1 MTKKQSK
8 AARIRGYIEKNPETS
23 SKGIAEALRVPVRDV
38 YNVRY
43 VLKKEAQPSTPSV
56 ARTVDTTN
64 KITKKQAEAISEHIS
79 TIAAYELI
87 KHYKLDFETGSA
99 LMYLCLGKPYA
110 AKWFL
115 DKIIER
121 G

>member
-1 MTKKQSK
+1 MAKKQSK
-8 AARIRGYIEKNPETS
+8 AERIRSYIKKNPEAS
-23 SKGIAEALRVPVRDV
+23 SRDVAGALKVPVRDV

-43 VLKKEAQPSTPSV
+43 ALKKETQPGTSSV
-56 ARTVDTTN
+56 ACTVDTTN
-64 KITKKQAEAISEHIS
+64 EITKKQAEAVSEHIS

-99 LMYLCLGKPYA
+99 LMYLCLGKPHA
-110 AKWFL
+110 ARWFL